1 MMVPTRCWKPP
12 EIVKIELTVVILCFL
27 PSSLAANA
35 TLNHTPSAYPQ
46 LNQPRILQKARRY
59 RHRLRS
65 GTFFQQ
71 RTEWR
76 SGLTTPHYPY

>member
-46 LNQPRILQKARRY
+46 LNQPRLLQKARRF
-59 RHRLRS
+59 RIASALARFS
-65 GTFFQQ
+65 SNAPNGAA
-71 RTEWR
+71 
-76 SGLTTPHYPY
+76 GLPPTYPY

>member
-46 LNQPRILQKARRY
+46 LNQPRLLQKARRY
-59 RHRLRS
+59 RHRLGS
-65 GTFFQQ
+65 GAFF
-71 RTEWR
+71 
-76 SGLTTPHYPY
+76 SNAPNGAAGLPPHMA